1 MNKYIKTL
9 CSIAIAVSIAVAVW
23 IVSTTPLA
31 LAEEEN
37 NHEVKNIIFMVPD
50 GMGLPDVTAARIYK
64 NGLEGP
70 PLNLETLENIG
81 YQRTYSADSTIT
93 DSAAAASTWACGE
106 KFNNIEVCAH
116 SDGRPHN
123 PGILELARDKGKAT
137 GLVATYTITHATP
150 AAFGAHVTN
159 RSCENEIARQYIE
172 DTEPDVMFGGGI
184 SKFNSTEP
192 DACGTSGNF
201 IPEAVNKGYTL
212 VYTKDEMQS
221 AANNG
226 AKKMLGLFSDSYLVP
241 ESQRAGTTEPGLSEM
256 TAAALDVLEEDKD
269 GFFLMVEGSQVDGAN
284 HVNNMSYQINEVL
297 AFDEAVKI
305 VLDWI
310 NANPERKENT
320 LLIVVPDHD
329 TGGFAINGPYNLI
342 RAGEYVIPGWTT
354 RGHTGVDT
362 IIWSQ
367 GPGSQPL
374 GRALDNT
381 DLYRVMVKSLD
392 IKEKHIE
399 KHSNVKSKLIEKR
412 IEKGLEYLHE
422 KQLPNGEFQ
431 IYNSYLPDM
440 SDEGNLTKNLLGIN
454 LNLTTV
460 FDTGFIL
467 HTLNMVDNK
476 KSEGIVQ
483 EMRTKSASFLLD
495 NRELHG
501 VWRFWGKNQPIVPP
515 DTDDTAVIFASLV
528 ESRINISDESLDYM
542 LGYRNSEGVFYTWIN
557 SEEWLSP
564 SNPGYAYFKKNN
576 IDANVNADVL
586 YAYSLKNRTQD
597 GIIRYLNNVVENKS
611 FLNGTIYYP
620 SPYAFS
626 YLITKAYSEGR
637 VRELEP
643 SMKDIKDY
651 VLETQKPDG
660 SWGNDM
666 DTALATISLLN
677 VGYEG
682 EQLNKAIGNL
692 MNKQNENGS
701 WDIYGFYIATSY
713 PPVYYGSQALTTSF
727 SIEALTKYKETIDD

>member
-1 MNKYIKTL
+1 MKKNIKTL
-9 CSIAIAVSIAVAVW
+9 FSIAVATSIAMVVLL
-23 IVSTTPLA
+23 VSTAPVA
-31 LAEEEN
+31 IAGGEN

-50 GMGLPDVTAARIYK
+50 GMGLSDVTAARIYQ
-64 NGLEGP
+64 NGLDGA

-81 YQRTYSADSTIT
+81 YQRTYSADSIVT

-123 PGILELARDKGKAT
+123 PSILELARDEGKAT

-150 AAFGAHVTN
+150 AAFGSHVTN
-159 RSCENEIARQYIE
+159 RGCENEIARQYIE
-172 DTEPDVMFGGGI
+172 DTEPDLMLGGGV
-184 SKFNSTEP
+184 SKFRSATP
-192 DACGTSGNF
+192 DPCGTSGDF
-201 IPEAVNKGYTL
+201 VAEAMEKGYTL
-212 VYTKDEMQS
+212 VYTRDEMQS
-221 AANNG
+221 AVNSG
-226 AKKMLGLFSDSYLVP
+226 TKKMLGLFNDSYLVP
-241 ESQRAGTTEPGLSEM
+241 ESQREGTTEPKLAEM

-284 HVNNMSYQINEVL
+284 HVNNMKYQISEVL
-297 AFDEAVKI
+297 AFDEAVKV
-305 VLDWI
+305 VLGWI
-310 NANPERKENT
+310 SANPDRKENT

-329 TGGFAINGPYNLI
+329 TGGFAINGPYSLI
-342 RAGEYVIPGWTT
+342 RAGEYMIPGWTT
-354 RGHTGVDT
+354 SGHTGVDT
-362 IIWSQ
+362 IVWSQ
-367 GPGSQPL
+367 GHGSQAL

-381 DLYRVMVKSLD
+381 DLYREMVKSLKIND
-392 IKEKHIE
+392 ERKGKYSE
-399 KHSNVKSKLIEKR
+399 VKSKLIEKR

-431 IYNSYLPDM
+431 IYNSYLPNM

-467 HTLNMVDNK
+467 HTLNIVDNK
-476 KSEGIVQ
+476 QSEATVQ
-483 EMRTKSASFLLD
+483 EMRTKSASFLLE
-495 NRELHG
+495 NRESHG
-501 VWRFWGKNQPIVPP
+501 VWRFWGKYQPIVPP

-528 ESRINISDESLDYM
+528 ESGINISDDSLDYM
-542 LGYRNSEGVFYTWIN
+542 LGYRSSESVFYTWIN

-564 SNPGYAYFKKNN
+564 YNPGYAYFKKNN
-576 IDANVNADVL
+576 IDANVNADIL
-586 YAYSLKNRTQD
+586 YAYSLRNRTQD
-597 GIIRYLNNVVENKS
+597 GIIQYLNNVVESRS

-626 YLITKAYSEGR
+626 YLVTKAYSEGGI
-637 VRELEP
+637 RELEP
-643 SMKDIKDY
+643 SMKHIKDY

-660 SWGNDM
+660 SWGNDL

-677 VGYEG
+677 VGYKG
-682 EQLNKAIGNL
+682 EPLKKAIGNL
-692 MNKQNENGS
+692 MDQQNENGS
-701 WDIYGFYIATSY
+701 WDIYGFYLATSN
-713 PPVYYGSQALTTSF
+713 PPIYYGSQALTTSF